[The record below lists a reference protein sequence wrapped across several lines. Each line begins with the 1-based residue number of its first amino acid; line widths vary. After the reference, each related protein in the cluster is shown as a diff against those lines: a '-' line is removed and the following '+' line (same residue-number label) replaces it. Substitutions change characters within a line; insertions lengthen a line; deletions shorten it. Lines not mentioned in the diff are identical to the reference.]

1 MSKLMIVEVPL
12 YSCEFKGIREV
23 RELVR
28 CGECKHG
35 EYREDHD
42 DYLCSNNG
50 ICVHDADWFCADGER
65 SSE

>member
-1 MSKLMIVEVPL
+1 MTL
-12 YSCEFKGIREV
+12 GIIELDDNYNFDTPVSYRQ
-23 RELVR
+23 LVR
-28 CGECKHG
+28 CVECKHG

-50 ICVHDADWFCADGER
+50 ICVHNADWFCADGER